1 MRHALPKDVA
11 TVDAVAEASRLTVA
25 LADEVM
31 PQSPQTL
38 QSRLTLQSR
47 QVNAMMKAP
56 KKLEFEK
63 VYGTMLLLS
72 KKRYCC
78 LLYAHNHDWG
88 TQPPIDIKGLQSQ
101 RRDGCPSS
109 LVRLVLAS
117 ACRHLMRL
125 ELPPRD
131 CQAES
136 RLALALN
143 FRLEWIPGSARH
155 CKCVM

>member
-1 MRHALPKDVA
+1 
-11 TVDAVAEASRLTVA
+11 
-25 LADEVM
+25 
-31 PQSPQTL
+31 
-38 QSRLTLQSR
+38 
-47 QVNAMMKAP
+47 MMKAP

-101 RRDGCPSS
+101 RRDGCP

-136 RLALALN
+136 RRRLALALN